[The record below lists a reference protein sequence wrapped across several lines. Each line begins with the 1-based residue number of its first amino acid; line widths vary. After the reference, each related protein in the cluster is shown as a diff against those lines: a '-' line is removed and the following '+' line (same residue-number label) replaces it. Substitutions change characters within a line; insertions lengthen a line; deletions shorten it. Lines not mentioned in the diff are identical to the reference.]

1 MSNLMIFENNEVEVF
16 EFNGEILFNPKHVAA
31 CLEIKNVNDA
41 INDFNSRQVIK
52 LKNSDIANTDFRKLN
67 NAGENFLTEKG
78 VYKLIFKSRKPEAER
93 FQDWVTDE
101 VLPAIRRT
109 GGYIPTT
116 PQMSEQEIMAKAVQI
131 SMATIAQQKDV
142 ILALESR
149 NAMQEQIIHEMQPKA
164 DYTDMILQSK
174 SVVNINQIAKDY
186 GMTAQEMNKILH
198 EIGVQYK
205 QGGQWLLYKAY
216 HSYGYTHSETFNI
229 THRDGTPDVVMNTK
243 WTQKG
248 RLFLYE
254 KLKEHGYLPMIERGA

>member
-1 MSNLMIFENNEVEVF
+1 MNSLKIFENPQFGLIRTLEL
-16 EFNGEILFNPKHVAA
+16 NGEPWFVGKDVAEVLSYSNPRKAIIDHVDEEDKTDGVTIRDSIGREQKPVLINESGLYSLIL
-31 CLEIKNVNDA
+31 
-41 INDFNSRQVIK
+41 SSK
-52 LKNSDIANTDFRKLN
+52 LPTAKA
-67 NAGENFLTEKG
+67 
-78 VYKLIFKSRKPEAER
+78 FKR
-93 FQDWVTDE
+93 WVTSE

-149 NAMQEQIIHEMQPKA
+149 NAIQEQIIHEMQPKA

-229 THRDGTPDVVMNTK
+229 THKDGTPDVVMNTK

>member
-1 MSNLMIFENNEVEVF
+1 MNELKIFENP
-16 EFNGEILFNPKHVAA
+16 EFGEIRTIEIDGKPYFCGSDVAKA
-31 CLEIKNVNDA
+31 LGYAKPRNA
-41 INDFNSRQVIK
+41 INQHCKGALKQGVLTNGGMQEMSFIPEGDIFRLVVHSK
-52 LKNSDIANTDFRKLN
+52 LPD
-67 NAGENFLTEKG
+67 
-78 VYKLIFKSRKPEAER
+78 AER
-93 FQDWVTDE
+93 FEIWVFDD
-101 VLPAIRRT
+101 VLPTIRKT

-131 SMATIAQQKDV
+131 SMATIAQQKDA

-198 EIGVQYK
+198 EIGIQYK
-205 QGGQWLLYKAY
+205 QGGQWLLYKKY
-216 HSYGYTHSETFNI
+216 HSNGYTHSETFNI
-229 THRDGTPDVVMNTK
+229 THKDGTPDVVMNTK

-254 KLKEHGYLPMIERGA
+254 KLKEYGYLPMIERGA